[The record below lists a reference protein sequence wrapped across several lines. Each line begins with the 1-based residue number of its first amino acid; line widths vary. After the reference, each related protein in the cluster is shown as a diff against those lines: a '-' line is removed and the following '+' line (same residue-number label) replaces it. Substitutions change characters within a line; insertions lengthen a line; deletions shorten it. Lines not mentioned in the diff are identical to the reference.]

1 MATVSYGMKFQGFPI
16 QCRDGLELSALAT
29 FHLVAGCGQLLESY
43 GPGQWSLFV
52 FFRKYEQANQAA
64 MAYAKH
70 YGHTIEDRTTN
81 SILVIVLPRSF
92 AQAMVDGESGF
103 TGYLPAAPDT
113 PILIVC
119 ESFRVFSL
127 DRLAMCVHHAFPTQ
141 ATLDAAGGGEAAR
154 QALIAA
160 GH

>member
-1 MATVSYGMKFQGFPI
+1 
-16 QCRDGLELSALAT
+16 
-29 FHLVAGCGQLLESY
+29 
-43 GPGQWSLFV
+43 
-52 FFRKYEQANQAA
+52 
-64 MAYAKH
+64 MAYAKR
-70 YGHTIEDRTTN
+70 YGHTIGDRTTN

-127 DRLAMCVHHAFPTQ
+127 DRLAWIPTERKWLTFDLAVTRVFPENPRAPTIQ
-141 ATLDAAGGGEAAR
+141 RVSVSLER
-154 QALIAA
+154 
-160 GH
+160 